1 MDKRFLQAGL
11 AYCFAL
17 KKRLF
22 LCLLLSLFLFFP
34 VFPAML
40 SAQVV
45 IEEEETKE
53 EGKET
58 TGLEYWDKH
67 FAVYFGTSIVTG
79 LGVSDYRRYSFINLS
94 WKHDLDWIAFNFEGE
109 AYRRDARYTLE
120 AIPEVPGSER
130 NKLLDENQE
139 ITISFRE
146 SNADYREANIKLN
159 PIDYLQISVG
169 YHTITW
175 GQISN
180 FSPVDY
186 FLPRRASSGS
196 LSFSK
201 VDGRLSQL
209 AAILYI
215 FPIPEIEIQ
224 AYYFPQLTIDN
235 VFRKY
240 LVEFNQKSVSDNKR
254 DPENRLYETQEAL
267 VFPEKSEEAQYAVR
281 LLFYFDWMTF
291 GFTYYETWSQFFPE
305 QNREIDLVPTQNSNE
320 DNYYVT
326 DRPTLPR
333 IQNYGFES
341 SVPIGSW
348 EIAFDIVHRVTPSE
362 VRIDIGPHNRIRES
376 IRKGSLPSEMDQAA
390 QTARQNLIN
399 YILEERSQRGSLEYE
414 SLATLWALATS
425 YDSDDWNFSFG
436 IAFFHG
442 PDPRGEE
449 DKKLKSLEE
458 EADRLSGNSIEIEKI
473 PGVPFLSLSYYLT
486 SGNKNNLVG
495 LAAGFLGSTGFGAA
509 LYWGDEYFES
519 LQLGVSLEVLQLFS
533 SSEAADV
540 LEGYKL
546 KNELYPG
553 LRLVCIYKF

>member
-1 MDKRFLQAGL
+1 
-11 AYCFAL
+11 
-17 KKRLF
+17 
-22 LCLLLSLFLFFP
+22 
-34 VFPAML
+34 ML
-40 SAQVV
+40 NAQVV

-53 EGKET
+53 GEKET

-79 LGVSDYRRYSFINLS
+79 LGVRDYRRYSFINLS
-94 WKHDLDWIAFNFEGE
+94 WKHDLDWIAFNFEVE
-109 AYRRDARYTLE
+109 AYRRDYGYTLQAE
-120 AIPEVPGSER
+120 PEDPESEI
-130 NKLLDENQE
+130 NNLLEGIQD
-139 ITISFRE
+139 IVLSFRE
-146 SNADYREANIKLN
+146 NNADYREANIKLN
-159 PIDYLQISVG
+159 PIDYLQISAG

-209 AAILYI
+209 AGILYI

-224 AYYFPQLTIDN
+224 AYYFPQLTIDGA
-235 VFRKY
+235 FRKY
-240 LVEFNQKSVSDNKR
+240 LVEFNQKIAVGDKNGETDPGKR
-254 DPENRLYETQEAL
+254 MLYEVQDAL
-267 VFPEKSEEAQYAVR
+267 VFPEQSEEAQYAVR

-305 QNREIDLVPTQNSNE
+305 QNRELELVPTQNPNE
-320 DNYYVT
+320 DYYRVT
-326 DRPTLPR
+326 DRPKLPR

-348 EIAFDIVHRVTPSE
+348 EIAFDIVHRVTPNTANLS
-362 VRIDIGPHNRIRES
+362 ISSHNRIRES

-390 QTARQNLIN
+390 QAARQNLIN
-399 YILEERSQRGSLEYE
+399 YVLEERSQRGSLDYE
-414 SLATLWALATS
+414 ALETLWALATS

-436 IAFFHG
+436 IAVFHD
-442 PDPRGEE
+442 PVPRGEE
-449 DKKLKSLEE
+449 DKKLRSLEE
-458 EADRLSGNSIEIEKI
+458 EADRQAGTFVEFGKI
-473 PGVPFLSLSYYLT
+473 PGAPFLSLSYYLT

-533 SSEAADV
+533 SNEALAALD
-540 LEGYKL
+540 GYKL
-546 KNELYPG
+546 KNALYPG